1 MNTQEGEGYRMKVFD
16 LTGKVAIVTGSTS
29 GIGIGVA
36 RVLARQGAH
45 VVVTGRRAERGEAVA
60 GEIKAEGFSASYHRL
75 DITDEQSMI
84 SVIEDTV
91 REYGRLD
98 ILVNNAA
105 SVNAQDGNV
114 TDITAAQW
122 DEMLQS
128 DLRSVFLM
136 SKYAIPHMQANG
148 GGSIINTG
156 STAAV
161 SGNLGWSAYGPA
173 KAGVANLTK
182 NIAYQYGKDNIR
194 CNCIHPGLIV
204 TPQNDAQV
212 PQFFKDIYLDQID
225 VTRYGCPED
234 IGYMAL
240 FLASDE
246 ASFVSG
252 QEICVDGGMMSHAP
266 MYSALRKL
274 AEQSQ

>member
-1 MNTQEGEGYRMKVFD
+1 MGNVFD
-16 LTGKVAIVTGSTS
+16 LTGKVAVVTGSTS
-29 GIGIGVA
+29 GIGIGIA
-36 RVLARQGAH
+36 KVLARRGAQ

-60 GEIKAEGFSASYHRL
+60 SEIKAEGFKASYHRL
-75 DITDEQSMI
+75 DIMDEESMKAL
-84 SVIEDTV
+84 VEDTV
-91 REYGRLD
+91 GEFGRLD

-105 SVNAQDGNV
+105 SVEAKDGNV
-114 TDITAAQW
+114 TDITAESW

-128 DLRSVFLM
+128 DLRSVFLLC
-136 SKYAIPHMQANG
+136 KYAIPPMQQGG
-148 GGSIINTG
+148 GGSIINIG
-156 STAAV
+156 STAGV

-204 TPQNDAQV
+204 TPQNEAQV
-212 PQFFKDIYLDQID
+212 PQVFRDIYLDEID

-246 ASFVSG
+246 AAFVTG
-252 QEICVDGGMMSHAP
+252 QEICVDGGMMSHGP
-266 MYSALRKL
+266 TYGALRKL
-274 AEQSQ
+274 AASA

>member
-1 MNTQEGEGYRMKVFD
+1 MATAFD

-36 RVLARQGAH
+36 RVLARNGAH
-45 VVVTGRRAERGEAVA
+45 VVVTGRREERGQAVVKSI
-60 GEIKAEGFSASYHRL
+60 EDEGHSASYHRL
-75 DITDEQSMI
+75 DILDEDCI
-84 SVIEDTV
+84 KGLVEDTI
-91 REYGRLD
+91 RDYGRID

-105 SVNAQDGNV
+105 SVDAQDGNV
-114 TDITAAQW
+114 VDVTTEDW
-122 DEMLQS
+122 DKLFAS

-136 SKYAIPHMQANG
+136 SKYTIPHMIEQG

-156 STAAV
+156 STAGV

-182 NIAYQYGKDNIR
+182 NIAYQYGKDGIR

-204 TPQNDAQV
+204 TPENDANV
-212 PQFFKDIYLDQID
+212 APVFREIYLDQID
-225 VTRYGCPED
+225 VCRVGCPED

-246 ASFVSG
+246 ASFVTG
-252 QEICVDGGMMSHAP
+252 QEICVDGGMMSHAGV
-266 MYSALRKL
+266 YSTLRKL
-274 AEQSQ
+274 MQD

>member
-1 MNTQEGEGYRMKVFD
+1 MKQAFD

-29 GIGIGVA
+29 GIGIGIA
-36 RVLARQGAH
+36 KVLARQGAH

-60 GEIKAEGFSASYHRL
+60 QEIRDEGFSASYHRL
-75 DITDEQSMI
+75 DIMDET
-84 SVIEDTV
+84 SVIALIEDTV
-91 REYGRLD
+91 QSYGKLD

-114 TDITAAQW
+114 ADLTAEAW

-128 DLRSVFLM
+128 DLRSVFLL
-136 SKYAIPHMQANG
+136 SKYAIPHMKKNG

-156 STAAV
+156 STAGV

-204 TPQNDAQV
+204 TPQNEPNI
-212 PQFFKDIYLDQID
+212 PQFFKDIYLEQID
-225 VTRYGCPED
+225 VNRYGCPED

-240 FLASDE
+240 FFASDE
-246 ASFVSG
+246 AAFVTG
-252 QEICVDGGMMSHAP
+252 QEVCVDGGMMSHAP
-266 MYSALRKL
+266 IYSALRKL
-274 AEQSQ
+274 AEG